1 MSIRILRG
9 PDDALNQTVLDDGQL
24 GYGTTS
30 NLLKVGNGVNPWIE
44 LPSIGEG
51 TVSWDDVISKPTQ
64 FNPSYHTHDS
74 SDIVTGCLSVE
85 RGGTGASSASQA
97 LANLGGQPALGFTP
111 IQQGGG
117 ENQIPQHKVYLGW
130 TGYSLDVQVD
140 DYNLGSIMTSSE
152 GIHEVLPVSKGG
164 TGATD
169 ADTARINLGAQA
181 SLGFTPIQQ
190 GGGTNQGTNKVY
202 IGWTGNSLDVQV
214 DNVNLGSILTSGQA
228 ISEVLPVS
236 RGGTGALN
244 AADARTNLG
253 FYKVRLYQGNLSA
266 GSATLE
272 YGSNYRALIIVG
284 HPSTSNDLV
293 SITLSGEAWTSSLVQ
308 LCDNQDWLGF
318 NITDANPHLSLNI
331 LSNQYGGAIVYVF
344 GLI

>member
-9 PDDALNQTVLDDGQL
+9 SDDDIGPMVLDAGQP
-24 GYGTTS
+24 GYGMTS
-30 NLLKVGNGVNPWIE
+30 QVLKIGDGSTPWVE
-44 LPSIGEG
+44 LPSIGYQDITPQSIG
-51 TVSWDDVISKPTQ
+51 AVPTSRTI
-64 FNPSYHTHDS
+64 NGKSMES
-74 SDIVTGCLSVE
+74 NVML
-85 RGGTGASSASQA
+85 SASDVG
-97 LANLGGQPALGFTP
+97 ANPLLGYTP
-111 IQQGGG
+111 VQQGGG
-117 ENQIPQHKVYLGW
+117 ENQISQHKVYLGW

-140 DYNLGSIMTSSE
+140 DYNLGSVMTS
-152 GIHEVLPVSKGG
+152 GIGINEVLPISKGG

-169 ADTARINLGAQA
+169 ANTARINLGAQA

-190 GGGTNQGTNKVY
+190 GGGKNQGTNKVY

-214 DNVNLGSILTSGQA
+214 DNVNLGSILTSGKA
-228 ISEVLPVS
+228 ASEVLPVS

-272 YGSNYRALIIVG
+272 YGANYRALIIVG

-293 SITLSGEAWTSSLVQ
+293 SIALSGEAWTSSLVQ

-318 NITDANPHLSLNI
+318 SITDASPHLSLNI

-344 GLI
+344 GIL

>member
-9 PDDALNQTVLDDGQL
+9 PDDAIGPMVLDPGQP
-24 GYGTTS
+24 GYGMTS
-30 NLLKVGNGVNPWIE
+30 QVLKIGDGSTPWIE
-44 LPSIGEG
+44 LPSIGYQDITPQSIG
-51 TVSWDDVISKPTQ
+51 AVPTSRTI
-64 FNPSYHTHDS
+64 NGKSLES
-74 SDIVTGCLSVE
+74 NVML
-85 RGGTGASSASQA
+85 SASDVG
-97 LANLGGQPALGFTP
+97 ANPLLGYTP
-111 IQQGGG
+111 VQQGGG
-117 ENQIPQHKVYLGW
+117 ENQISQHKVYLGW

-140 DYNLGSIMTSSE
+140 DYNLGSVMTS
-152 GIHEVLPVSKGG
+152 GIGINEVLPISKGG
-164 TGATD
+164 TGAT
-169 ADTARINLGAQA
+169 AAEQARVNLGVQPA
-181 SLGFTPIQQ
+181 LGFTPVQQ
-190 GGGTNQGTNKVY
+190 GGGKNQGTNKVY

-214 DNVNLGSILTSGQA
+214 DNVNLGSILTSGKA
-228 ISEVLPVS
+228 ASEVLPVS

-253 FYKVRLYQGNLSA
+253 FYKVRLYQGSLSA

-272 YGSNYRALIIVG
+272 YGANYRALIIVG
-284 HPSTSNDLV
+284 HPSASNDLV
-293 SITLSGEAWTSSLVQ
+293 SITLSGEAWTSSLMQ